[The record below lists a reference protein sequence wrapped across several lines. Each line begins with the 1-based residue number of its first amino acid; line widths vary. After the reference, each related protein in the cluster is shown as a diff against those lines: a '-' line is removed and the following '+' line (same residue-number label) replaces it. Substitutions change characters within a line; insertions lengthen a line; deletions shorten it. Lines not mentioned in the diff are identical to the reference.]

1 MATSWSFSKLGDF
14 GKCKK
19 YFWLKHEQKVPE
31 PERALRPGQTEH
43 ANDRGSRIHDNC
55 EGYVRGD
62 HDSLAPEADKH
73 FGLQLDLLRVLYED
87 GMVELEGEWGMSST
101 WEIAE
106 WRSAWL
112 RLKLDV
118 LVHLSETRALVIDY
132 KTGSKWGNE
141 VKHDQQ
147 LRLYA
152 FVTFMRSPYL
162 ETVTAELWY
171 LDKNETTSVTL
182 TRTESLKYRR
192 TFEKQGSDITSCT
205 NWPANPNK
213 YSCQYCLY
221 GPEHSGHCDVGVR
234 KA

>member
-1 MATSWSFSKLGDF
+1 MASSWSFSKLSDF
-14 GKCKK
+14 SKCKK
-19 YFWLKHEQKVPE
+19 YFWLKHEQRIPE
-31 PERALRPGQTEH
+31 PDRILKPGQTEF
-43 ANDRGSRIHDNC
+43 ANDRGTRVHENC
-55 EGYVRGD
+55 ELYINGTSD
-62 HDSLAPEADKH
+62 QLAPEADKF
-73 FGLQLDLLRVLYED
+73 FGYQIELLRVLHEE
-87 GMVELEGEWGMSST
+87 GVVELEGEWGMSDT

-106 WRSAWL
+106 WHNAWL

-118 LVHLSETRALVIDY
+118 LVHLSKEHAMVIDF
-132 KTGSKWGNE
+132 KTGAKWGQE

-152 FVTFMRSPYL
+152 FVTFMRFPYL

-182 TRTESLKYRR
+182 TRTDSLKYRR

-205 NWPANPNK
+205 DWPANPNK